1 MAIEHWM
8 LFGTFAEQRHFA
20 YPTLD
25 TYKGVI
31 INANMAAY
39 APAGLAAFLLERTGL
54 VYFIDPMTHAFQH
67 DPTFVTDNEGQPKSS
82 IAKLAEQYDPEAKH
96 IGALVGL
103 RPLLPQHIS
112 DDAIL
117 QEFVGRCVA
126 FQQTVLCAAMEE
138 ADAMKYVSVDSPKVT
153 PHAVVA
159 PYFYLTET
167 NYDQWLPIQVRACR
181 IAREQTGDCK
191 LYTGVVISRGLLSDR
206 AKTENLAR
214 NILDTPSDGFI
225 LWVDNF
231 DEQSAGEIELGN
243 FLDFAARLREN
254 GRRDVINLHGGY
266 FSILAAGNLGER
278 VLTGVT
284 HAPEFGEFRSVV
296 PVGGGIPIARY
307 YVPQL
312 HSRVRYR
319 DAVRL
324 FRAMDW
330 LKDAATF
337 HENVCDCAECQ
348 ATLNGDPANFVLFG
362 QGNTREVRRGT
373 GVVRIDFPATAT
385 KLRCLRHY
393 LQRKKR
399 EFDASDSGSP
409 EDLRAE
415 LRNNRERFEPL
426 LGDGVAHLAVWEQ
439 TLSD

>member
-39 APAGLAAFLLERTGL
+39 APDGLAAFLLERTGL
-54 VYFIDPMTHAFQH
+54 TYFIDPLTHAFQH
-67 DPTFVTDNEGQPKSS
+67 DPTFITDDEGEPKSS
-82 IAKLAEQYDPEAKH
+82 IAALAEYYDPEKEH
-96 IGALVGL
+96 IGRLLGL

-112 DDAIL
+112 EDDVL
-117 QEFVGRCVA
+117 SRFVERCIT
-126 FQQTVLCAAMEE
+126 FQQSILSVAMHE
-138 ADAMKYVSVDSPKVT
+138 ADAMKYVMVDEPTVT
-153 PHAVVA
+153 PYAILA

-167 NYDQWLPIQVRACR
+167 NCDQWLPIQMKACQM
-181 IAREQTGDCK
+181 ARDQIGDAK
-191 LYTGVVISRGLLSDR
+191 LYAGFVVSRGLLSNW
-206 AKTENLAR
+206 AKLEELAEQIVTSPV
-214 NILDTPSDGFI
+214 NGFV
-225 LWVDNF
+225 LWIDNF
-231 DEQSAGEIELGN
+231 DEQSAGESQLRS
-243 FLDFAARLREN
+243 FLRLSAILRS
-254 GRRDVINLHGGY
+254 GGDRDVINLHGGY
-266 FSILAAGNLGER
+266 FSILAAGNLGDH

-284 HAPEFGEFRSVV
+284 HAPEFGEYRSVV

-312 HSRVRYR
+312 HARVRYR

-324 FRAMDW
+324 FRAMGW
-330 LKDAATF
+330 LDDAATF
-337 HENVCDCAECQ
+337 HTNVCDCAECVS
-348 ATLNGDPANFVLFG
+348 TLGGDAANFTLFG

-373 GVVRIDFPATAT
+373 GLVRLDFPTTAT

-399 EFDASDSGSP
+399 EFNASDTNSS
-409 EDLRAE
+409 ENLRAE
-415 LRNNRERFEPL
+415 LSASRDILEPL
-426 LGDGVAHLAVWEQ
+426 MGDGVAHLAVWEQ
-439 TLSD
+439 AFSS